1 MHLKEE
7 MTEYKKGE
15 LVMSSLELSY
25 EELPA
30 YLKPCFLCFAM
41 YPENI
46 HIYIDEIIGRWIAE
60 GFVSAR
66 NGRTAFET
74 GEEYIAELMDRCL
87 LIGSKT
93 DAFNRKFTFSRMH

>member
-7 MTEYKKGE
+7 MTENKKGE
-15 LVMSSLELSY
+15 MVMSSLELSY

-41 YPENI
+41 YPED
-46 HIYIDEIIGRWIAE
+46 YSVSVDEIVCRWIGE

-66 NGRTAFET
+66 NGRTAIEI
-74 GEEYIAELMDRCL
+74 GEECIAE
-87 LIGSKT
+87 
-93 DAFNRKFTFSRMH
+93 